1 MESQY
6 VYTPNSMYKIY
17 IRKDISIYFI
27 KIRFTDYAL
36 LTSVNKI
43 NSLEIH
49 VSLQKLNVTLN
60 KIVMKSSTSDS
71 KICLP

>member
-17 IRKDISIYFI
+17 IRNDISIYFI
-27 KIRFTDYAL
+27 KIKFTDYAL

-49 VSLQKLNVTLN
+49 VSLQ
-60 KIVMKSSTSDS
+60 
-71 KICLP
+71 